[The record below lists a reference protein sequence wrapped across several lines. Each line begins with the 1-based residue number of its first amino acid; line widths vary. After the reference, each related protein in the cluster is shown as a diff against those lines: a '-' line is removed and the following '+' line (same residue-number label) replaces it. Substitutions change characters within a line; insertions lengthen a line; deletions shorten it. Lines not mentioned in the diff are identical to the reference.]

1 MRRFLS
7 IAAFSFGAYNLWF
20 THDRTIELVA
30 MGAMGVALL
39 LEFMAPD

>member
-7 IAAFSFGAYNLWF
+7 MAAFSFGAYNLWYS
-20 THDRTIELVA
+20 HDRTIEMVA
-30 MGAMGVALL
+30 VGAMGFALL